1 MLIIVEVAGTFDRA
15 TSVEMIEPGSWLA
28 NIDPTWAIGDAV
40 HGGFAQCVVTRA
52 ALNES
57 GHPHPVASSAHF
69 LAPTRPG
76 AATVAVQVVRAGRTA
91 STVRAVLVQDGVE
104 KLVAHV
110 TAARLGLEPPD
121 YEVEQP
127 AVPQPSECVPR
138 PERLPDGSQV
148 RILDPVEIRLDPRQ
162 VGGPHEELSGV
173 AEVRGWVRARDCSPP
188 DPGFLLFSVDALPP
202 SVLEIGG
209 LGWSPTVQM
218 STYVRAL
225 PAPGWLK
232 VVSRASAVSDGWF
245 DEEAEAWD
253 SRGRLV
259 AQARQLGRVRL
270 AAPSVSL
277 SPGAP
282 SPRPKSEQ
290 GPGAPNPR
298 EG

>member
-1 MLIIVEVAGTFDRA
+1 VAGTFDQA
-15 TSVEMIEPGSWLA
+15 TSVEMIQPGSWQA
-28 NIDPTWAIGDAV
+28 TIDATWAIGDTV

-69 LAPTRPG
+69 LAPTNPG
-76 AATVAVQVVRAGRTA
+76 TATVSVQVLRAGRTA

-110 TAARLGLEPPD
+110 TAATLGPEPPD

-127 AVPQPSECVPR
+127 AVPEPSECMPR

-148 RILDPVEIRLDPRQ
+148 RFLDPVEIRLDPRH

-173 AEVRGWVRARDCSPP
+173 PAVRGWVRARDCAPP
-188 DPGFLLFSVDALPP
+188 DTGFLIFSLDALPP

-225 PAPGWLK
+225 PAPGWLM

-270 AAPSVSL
+270 AATSASPP
-277 SPGAP
+277 PGAR
-282 SPRPKSEQ
+282 SPTPKDGQ
-290 GPGAPNPR
+290 GPEARNPR